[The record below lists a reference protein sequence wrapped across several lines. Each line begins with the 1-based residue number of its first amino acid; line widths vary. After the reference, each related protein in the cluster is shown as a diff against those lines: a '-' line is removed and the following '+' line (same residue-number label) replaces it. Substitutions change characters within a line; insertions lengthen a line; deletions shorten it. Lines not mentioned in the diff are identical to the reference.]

1 METALTITLP
11 QETAEDRIIRECAM
25 MGEIKRRREENA
37 RLKAE
42 IEAHEARRKRERA
55 ARMARYKREIEAE
68 KQQDLRWMIAARG
81 VALFMA
87 GAGVAALM
95 VALAIMMVGG

>member
-1 METALTITLP
+1 METALTITRP
-11 QETAEDRIIRECAM
+11 QDTAEDMIIREYAM
-25 MGEIKRRREENA
+25 MGEIKRTREENA

-55 ARMARYKREIEAE
+55 ARMARYRREIEAE
-68 KQQDLRWMIAARG
+68 KQQDLRWMVAVRMG
-81 VALFMA
+81 VMFAA

-95 VALAIMMVGG
+95 VALAIMFVGG

>member
-1 METALTITLP
+1 
-11 QETAEDRIIRECAM
+11 M

-68 KQQDLRWMIAARG
+68 KREDLRWMIAARMG
-81 VALFMA
+81 MMFAA

-95 VALAIMMVGG
+95 VALAIMVVGG

>member
-1 METALTITLP
+1 METALSITRP
-11 QETAEDRIIRECAM
+11 QDAADDIIIRECAM
-25 MGEIKRRREENA
+25 MGEIKRTRAENA

-68 KQQDLRWMIAARG
+68 KQQDLRWMLAARMG
-81 VALFMA
+81 VMFTA
-87 GAGVAALM
+87 GAGVAALI
-95 VALAIMMVGG
+95 VALAIMFVGG

>member
-1 METALTITLP
+1 METALMITKP

-25 MGEIKRRREENA
+25 MGEIRRRREENA

-68 KQQDLRWMIAARG
+68 KRQDLRWMIAVRG

>member
-1 METALTITLP
+1 METALSIARP
-11 QETAEDRIIRECAM
+11 QETAEDVIIRECAM

-42 IEAHEARRKRERA
+42 IAAHEARRKREWA
-55 ARMARYKREIEAE
+55 AKFARYEREIAE
-68 KQQDLRWMIAARG
+68 ERKQDMRWLAIARG

-87 GAGVAALM
+87 GASVAALA
-95 VALAIMMVGG
+95 VALAIMCVGG

>member
-1 METALTITLP
+1 METALTIKRP

-25 MGEIKRRREENA
+25 MGEIRRRREENA

-55 ARMARYKREIEAE
+55 ARMARYKREIEAD
-68 KQQDLRWMIAARG
+68 KQQDLRWIAAARMG
-81 VALFMA
+81 VMFAA

-95 VALAIMMVGG
+95 VALAIMCVGG

>member
-1 METALTITLP
+1 METAIAITRQ

-25 MGEIKRRREENA
+25 MGEIRRGREENA

-68 KQQDLRWMIAARG
+68 KQ
-81 VALFMA
+81 
-87 GAGVAALM
+87 
-95 VALAIMMVGG
+95 

>member
-1 METALTITLP
+1 METALTITRP
-11 QETAEDRIIRECAM
+11 QETAEDTIIRECAM

-42 IEAHEARRKRERA
+42 IAAHEARRKREWA
-55 ARMARYKREIEAE
+55 VKFARYEREIAE
-68 KQQDLRWMIAARG
+68 ERKRDMRWLTIVRG

-87 GAGVAALM
+87 GAGVAALA
-95 VALAIMMVGG
+95 VALAIMCVGG

>member
-1 METALTITLP
+1 METALTITR
-11 QETAEDRIIRECAM
+11 QHDTADDMIIRECAM
-25 MGEIKRRREENA
+25 MGEIRRTREENA

-55 ARMARYKREIEAE
+55 ARMARYRREIEAE
-68 KQQDLRWMIAARG
+68 KQQDLRWMAAARMG
-81 VALFMA
+81 VMFAA

-95 VALAIMMVGG
+95 VALAIMCVGG

>member
-1 METALTITLP
+1 METALTITT

-25 MGEIKRRREENA
+25 MGEIRRRREENA

-68 KQQDLRWMIAARG
+68 KQQDMRWMAAARMG
-81 VALFMA
+81 VMFAA

-95 VALAIMMVGG
+95 VALAIMCVGG

>member
-1 METALTITLP
+1 METALTTRP

-25 MGEIKRRREENA
+25 MGEIRRRREENA

-55 ARMARYKREIEAE
+55 ARMARYRREIEAE
-68 KQQDLRWMIAARG
+68 KQQDMRWMIAVRG

-87 GAGVAALM
+87 GAGCAALM
-95 VALAIMMVGG
+95 VALAIMCVGG

>member
-1 METALTITLP
+1 METALTITRP
-11 QETAEDRIIRECAM
+11 QDTAEDMIIRECAM

-55 ARMARYKREIEAE
+55 ARMARYRREIEAE
-68 KQQDLRWMIAARG
+68 KQQDLRWMAAARMG
-81 VALFMA
+81 VMFAA

-95 VALAIMMVGG
+95 VALAIMCVGG

>member
-1 METALTITLP
+1 MEALTITRP
-11 QETAEDRIIRECAM
+11 QETAEDTIIRECAM

-42 IEAHEARRKRERA
+42 IEAHEARRKRERE

-68 KQQDLRWMIAARG
+68 KRQDLRWMAVARC
-81 VALFMA
+81 VALFLA
-87 GAGVAALM
+87 GAGCAALA
-95 VALAIMMVGG
+95 VALAVMVMGG

>member
-1 METALTITLP
+1 MEALTITRP
-11 QETAEDRIIRECAM
+11 QETAEDVIIRECAM

-37 RLKAE
+37 RLRAE
-42 IEAHEARRKRERA
+42 IAAHEARRKRELA
-55 ARMARYKREIEAE
+55 AKFARYEREIAE
-68 KQQDLRWMIAARG
+68 ERKQDLKWLAIVRS

>member
-1 METALTITLP
+1 METALMITKP

-25 MGEIKRRREENA
+25 MGEIRRRREENA

-68 KQQDLRWMIAARG
+68 KRQDLRWMIAVRG

-95 VALAIMMVGG
+95 VALAIMCVGG

>member
-1 METALTITLP
+1 METALTITRP

-42 IEAHEARRKRERA
+42 IEAHEARKKRERA
-55 ARMARYKREIEAE
+55 ARMARYRREIEAE
-68 KQQDLRWMIAARG
+68 KQQDLRWMTMVRG

>member
-1 METALTITLP
+1 METAMTITRP
-11 QETAEDRIIRECAM
+11 QETAEDVILRECAM

-42 IEAHEARRKRERA
+42 IEAHEARRKREWA
-55 ARMARYKREIEAE
+55 AKFARYEREIAE
-68 KQQDLRWMIAARG
+68 ERERDMHWLAIVRG

-95 VALAIMMVGG
+95 VALAIMVVGG

>member
-1 METALTITLP
+1 MEALAITRP

-25 MGEIKRRREENA
+25 MGEIRRKREENA

-42 IEAHEARRKRERA
+42 IESHEARRKRERA

-68 KQQDLRWMIAARG
+68 KQQDLCWMVIVRG

-87 GAGVAALM
+87 GAGVAALA
-95 VALAIMMVGG
+95 VALAIMCVGG

>member
-1 METALTITLP
+1 METAMTITRP
-11 QETAEDRIIRECAM
+11 QETAEDVIIRECAM
-25 MGEIKRRREENA
+25 MGEIRRRRAENEKL
-37 RLKAE
+37 RAE
-42 IEAHEARRKRERA
+42 VAAHEARQKREWAAKFARYEREIAEERKRD
-55 ARMARYKREIEAE
+55 M
-68 KQQDLRWMIAARG
+68 RWLAIVRS